1 MVAATNRKLEQSVA
15 ANTFRADLYYRLNV
29 VPLSIPPLRER
40 PEDVAVLAAHFLKP
54 AKRNFTP
61 AAIAA
66 LERHAWPGNVREME
80 NLIQRLL
87 VLKPQGELD
96 VADLPPALRGAPT
109 SAGAPPAPLPSEGVD
124 LYAALGE
131 LEDRLIREALER
143 SGGNR
148 NQAAQSLGLKRTTL
162 VEKLRKMARREDG

>member
-1 MVAATNRKLEQSVA
+1 MLT
-15 ANTFRADLYYRLNV
+15 
-29 VPLSIPPLRER
+29 
-40 PEDVAVLAAHFLKP
+40 AHFLKP
-54 AKRNFTP
+54 ARRNLTP

-87 VLKPQGELD
+87 VLKPQGDLD
-96 VADLPPALRGAPT
+96 LADLPPAVRGAPA
-109 SAGAPPAPLPSEGVD
+109 SSGAPAAALPAQGVD
-124 LYAALGE
+124 LYAVLGD

-148 NQAAQSLGLKRTTL
+148 NQAAQSLGIKRTTL
-162 VEKLRKMARREDG
+162 VEKLRKMGRREGS